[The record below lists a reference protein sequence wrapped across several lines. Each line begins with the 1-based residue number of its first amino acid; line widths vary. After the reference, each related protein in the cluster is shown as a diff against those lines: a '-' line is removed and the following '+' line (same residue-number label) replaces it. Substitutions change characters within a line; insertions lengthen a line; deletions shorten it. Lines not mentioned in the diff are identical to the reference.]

1 MKNRTDYISKKKTL
15 YPISKG
21 LEKYLIQYDRIHEI
35 GLIYDDLNHYISS
48 VPLLDKND
56 IDTLWESLIFHDS
69 YFVEL
74 SDKMIDIYSLL
85 KAGGDS
91 SMKNHIK
98 LDRID
103 YCTFGNTKPYRI
115 KITNI
120 LNDNYDY
127 FYIKKIDASR
137 VYGLELEHLLSPS
150 RINYFIKGNTIIEE
164 HIAGIPGDQFI
175 QEYINLETTNK
186 IRVAKEFVKFNERCF
201 VRLLGDM
208 RSYNY
213 VFNITPDFDNEQY
226 RIKAIDFDQQNYEG
240 KRVLYL
246 PQFIKENT
254 PIVKLCM
261 DLLTK
266 ENVLQY
272 QLEERSLMKRR
283 AIASSRRLSSL
294 FNSLVKENLSK
305 DVKIDQLINE
315 LNAHFKTNLYSNSIG
330 MGEILKRHLNQ
341 LLDIDL

>member
-15 YPISKG
+15 FPISKP
-21 LEKYLIQYDRIHEI
+21 LEKYLLKYDRIHQVD
-35 GLIYDDLNHYISS
+35 LIYDDLNHYTST
-48 VPLLDKND
+48 VPLLDKKEK
-56 IDTLWESLIFHDS
+56 DTLWESLIFHDS
-69 YFVEL
+69 YFLEL
-74 SDKMIDIYSLL
+74 SDKMIEIYALL

-91 SMKNHIK
+91 SMKEHIK

-103 YCTFGNTKPYRI
+103 YCTYGNTKPFRV
-115 KITNI
+115 KITNK

-137 VYGLELEHLLSPS
+137 VYGLELEHLLSPN

-175 QEYINLETTNK
+175 QEYVNLKTTNK
-186 IRVAKEFVKFNERCF
+186 VRVAKEFVKFNERCF

-226 RIKAIDFDQQNYEG
+226 RIKAIDFDQQFYEG
-240 KRVLYL
+240 KRILYL

-254 PIVKLCM
+254 PLVALCM
-261 DLLTK
+261 ELLTK

-283 AIASSRRLSSL
+283 VVASSARLRSL
-294 FNSLVKENLSK
+294 FSAIIKEKLSN
-305 DVKIDQLINE
+305 DLKIDQLTNE
-315 LNAHFKTNLYSNSIG
+315 LNTHFNTDLYSDSKG
-330 MGEILKRHLNQ
+330 MGEILRRHLNH
-341 LLDIDL
+341 LLGTEL

>member
-1 MKNRTDYISKKKTL
+1 MKTGTDFISKKKAL
-15 YPISKG
+15 FPISKR
-21 LEKYLIQYDRIHEI
+21 LEKYLIKYDRIHAVD
-35 GLIYDDLNHYISS
+35 LIYDDLNHYTSA
-48 VPLLDKND
+48 VPIYDKKGK
-56 IDTLWESLIFHDS
+56 DTLWETLLFHES
-69 YFVEL
+69 YFSEL
-74 SDKMIDIYSLL
+74 SDKMIEIYSLL
-85 KAGGDS
+85 QAGGDPT
-91 SMKNHIK
+91 MKQHIK

-103 YCTFGNTKPYRI
+103 YCTFGNTKPFRV
-115 KITNI
+115 KITNK

-150 RINYFIKGNTIIEE
+150 RINYIIKGNTIIEE

-175 QEYINLETTNK
+175 SDYLNLKTTNK

-226 RIKAIDFDQQNYEG
+226 TIKSIDFDQQFYEG
-240 KRVLYL
+240 KRILYL

-261 DLLTK
+261 ELLTK

-283 AIASSRRLSSL
+283 VNASSARLKNL
-294 FNSLVKENLSK
+294 FAALVQEKLSK
-305 DVKIDQLINE
+305 EVKIEQLTNE
-315 LNAHFKTNLYSNSIG
+315 LNTYFNTNLYSGSLG
-330 MGEILKRHLNQ
+330 MGELLRRHLSSILKT
-341 LLDIDL
+341 DL

>member
-15 YPISKG
+15 FPISKS
-21 LEKYLIQYDRIHEI
+21 LEKYLLKYDRVHEVD
-35 GLIYDDLNHYISS
+35 LIYDDLNHYNSS
-48 VPLLDKND
+48 VPLFDKKD
-56 IDTLWESLIFHDS
+56 KDTLWESLLFNDA
-69 YFVEL
+69 YFQEL
-74 SDKMIDIYSLL
+74 SSKMITIYALL

-91 SMKNHIK
+91 SMESHIK

-103 YCTFGNTKPYRI
+103 YCTYGNTKPFRV
-115 KITNI
+115 KITNK

-150 RINYFIKGNTIIEE
+150 RINYFIKKNTIIEE

-175 QEYINLETTNK
+175 QEYLNLRTTNK
-186 IRVAKEFVKFNERCF
+186 VRVAKEFVKFNERCF

-240 KRVLYL
+240 KRILYL
-246 PQFIKENT
+246 PQFIRENT
-254 PIVKLCM
+254 PIVQLCM
-261 DLLTK
+261 DFLTK

-272 QLEERSLMKRR
+272 QLEERPLMKRR
-283 AIASSRRLSSL
+283 AIASSQRLSSL
-294 FNSLVKENLSK
+294 FNALVKEKLSN
-305 DVKIDQLINE
+305 DLKIDQLTNE
-315 LNAHFKTNLYSNSIG
+315 LNTHFNTDLYSDSKG
-330 MGEILKRHLNQ
+330 MGEVLRRHLNHI
-341 LLDIDL
+341 LGTEL

>member
-1 MKNRTDYISKKKTL
+1 MKNRIDYISKKKIRF
-15 YPISKG
+15 PITKG
-21 LEKYLIQYDRIHEI
+21 LEKYLIEFDRIHEVD
-35 GLIYDDLNHYISS
+35 LVYDDLNHYNSS
-48 VPLLDKND
+48 VPLLDKNGK
-56 IDTLWESLIFHDS
+56 DTLWESLLFSDVYS
-69 YFVEL
+69 KEL
-74 SDKMIDIYSLL
+74 AEKMITVYALL

-91 SMKNHIK
+91 LIKANIK

-103 YCTFGNTKPYRI
+103 FCTYGNTKPFRI
-115 KITNI
+115 KITNK

-127 FYIKKIDASR
+127 FYIKKIDSSR
-137 VYGLELEHLLSPS
+137 IYGLELEHILSPS

-175 QEYINLETTNK
+175 QDYLNLKTTNK
-186 IRVAKEFVKFNERCF
+186 VRVAKEFVKFNERCF

-240 KRVLYL
+240 KRILYL

-261 DLLTK
+261 KLLTK
-266 ENVLQY
+266 ENVMQY

-283 AIASSRRLSSL
+283 AKSSSKRLGYL
-294 FNSLVKENLSK
+294 FKSLVEEKLSNTL
-305 DVKIDQLINE
+305 KINQLENE
-315 LNAHFKTNLYSNSIG
+315 LNIYFKTEMYSDSKG
-330 MGEILKRHLNQ
+330 MGEILRRHLNHI
-341 LLDIDL
+341 LGTEL